1 MKSIQGSDL
10 SVAGFEFVPDGG
22 KLARKGVGTVALA
35 GESQFLLR
43 CDGPVCLRHLQHLSV
58 RGSEKCGTR
67 FGLLPR
73 RGKLADERLALV
85 AFLPKCQL
93 LFDLRRLGGL
103 HGFQARGTRRIE
115 FRPEAEVERYTR
127 GADRAAKH
135 DGEGCGGP
143 ACGLL

>member
-10 SVAGFEFVPDGG
+10 SVAGFEFVPDRG
-22 KLARKGVGTVALA
+22 KLARKGVGTIALA

-67 FGLLPR
+67 LGLLPR
-73 RGKLADERLALV
+73 RGKLAGERLALV

-93 LFDLRRLGGL
+93 LFDLPRLAPFPT
-103 HGFQARGTRRIE
+103 FQALATPPLH
-115 FRPEAEVERYTR
+115 FPP
-127 GADRAAKH
+127 K
-135 DGEGCGGP
+135 GG
-143 ACGLL
+143 